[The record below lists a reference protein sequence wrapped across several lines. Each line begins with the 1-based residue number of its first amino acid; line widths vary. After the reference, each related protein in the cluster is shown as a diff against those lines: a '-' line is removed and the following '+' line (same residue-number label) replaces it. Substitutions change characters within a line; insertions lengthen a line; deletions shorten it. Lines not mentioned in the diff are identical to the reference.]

1 VKAIE
6 FVFAIGWAA
15 FWIYWLAAA
24 FSMKRGRVPW
34 SRELGIRAVIAFI
47 VILLIRSGAFRAQGL
62 NTDPWRA
69 GLGVVL
75 FVLGLGFAIWARL
88 HIGRNWGT
96 PMTQK
101 DDPELVTS
109 GPYRM
114 VRHPIYSGILVAG
127 VGTAV
132 ALSWQWLIAVA
143 LAGAYFVYSATV
155 EERYL
160 TEQFPDTYV
169 AYRRSTKMLVPFV
182 F

>member
-1 VKAIE
+1 MRAVELA
-6 FVFAIGWAA
+6 FGVGWAA
-15 FWIYWLAAA
+15 FWLYWLVAA

-34 SRELGIRAVIAFI
+34 SRELRIRALIAVV
-47 VILLIRSGAFRAQGL
+47 VILLIRLGAFRGHGL

-69 GLGVVL
+69 GIGLVL
-75 FVLGLGFAIWARL
+75 FAVGLAFAIWARV
-88 HIGRNWGT
+88 HIGRNWGI

-101 DDPELVTS
+101 DEPELVTS
-109 GPYRM
+109 GPYHL

-132 ALSWQWLIAVA
+132 ALSWVALIVVA
-143 LAGAYFVYSATV
+143 LAGVYFLYSARV

-160 TEQFPDTYV
+160 AGQFPDIYPV
-169 AYRRSTKMLVPFV
+169 YKHSTKMLVPFI